1 MARAAGGFREEQFWE
16 ACAELK
22 QPKLA
27 GANWELLMEA
37 MGICVYRLW
46 DQDTRV
52 YKYKVFG
59 TLKNCPPALL
69 TDVYMDLDYRKQWD
83 QHVEGRFLGHG
94 KGGHQKIQA
103 YILAIKEQERGFHF
117 HISGSHSPS
126 FGSQRLSMDHVLIT
140 CGQLYE
146 RECNGQTVVYWQVK
160 CPMLKPNRDYVYVRE
175 RRDLD
180 VEGRKVFVVLAQSIS
195 HSQFPERSGVVRVT
209 QCEHRL
215 AITSDGRNGSKV
227 FMYYFDNLRVQIP
240 TWLLKRAL
248 KNGVPEFLNNLE
260 KACRNYPRRY

>member
-83 QHVEGRFLGHG
+83 QHVE
-94 KGGHQKIQA
+94 
-103 YILAIKEQERGFHF
+103 E
-117 HISGSHSPS
+117 
-126 FGSQRLSMDHVLIT
+126 
-140 CGQLYE
+140 LYE

>member
-27 GANWELLMEA
+27 GANWELLME
-37 MGICVYRLW
+37 
-46 DQDTRV
+46 DTRV

-83 QHVEGRFLGHG
+83 QHVE
-94 KGGHQKIQA
+94 
-103 YILAIKEQERGFHF
+103 
-117 HISGSHSPS
+117 
-126 FGSQRLSMDHVLIT
+126 
-140 CGQLYE
+140 
-146 RECNGQTVVYWQVK
+146 
-160 CPMLKPNRDYVYVRE
+160 
-175 RRDLD
+175 
-180 VEGRKVFVVLAQSIS
+180 
-195 HSQFPERSGVVRVT
+195 
-209 QCEHRL
+209 
-215 AITSDGRNGSKV
+215 V

>member
-1 MARAAGGFREEQFWE
+1 MELSSTWLLSKGFNRYPHSF
-16 ACAELK
+16 AFSFPTAYLSALPVGFTSK
-22 QPKLA
+22 
-27 GANWELLMEA
+27 
-37 MGICVYRLW
+37 
-46 DQDTRV
+46 DTRV

-83 QHVEGRFLGHG
+83 QNVE
-94 KGGHQKIQA
+94 
-103 YILAIKEQERGFHF
+103 E
-117 HISGSHSPS
+117 
-126 FGSQRLSMDHVLIT
+126 
-140 CGQLYE
+140 LYE

-160 CPMLKPNRDYVYVRE
+160 CPMLKSNRDYVYVRE

>member
-1 MARAAGGFREEQFWE
+1 MARAAGGFWEEQFWE

-27 GANWELLMEA
+27 GANWELLTEA
-37 MGICVYRLW
+37 SGLRFYRLW
-46 DQDTRV
+46 DQGTRV

-69 TDVYMDLDYRKQWD
+69 TDVFMDLDYRKQWD
-83 QHVEGRFLGHG
+83 QNVAE
-94 KGGHQKIQA
+94 
-103 YILAIKEQERGFHF
+103 
-117 HISGSHSPS
+117 
-126 FGSQRLSMDHVLIT
+126 
-140 CGQLYE
+140 LYE

-180 VEGRKVFVVLAQSIS
+180 VEGQKVYVVLAQSTS
-195 HSQFPERSGVVRVT
+195 HSQFPKRSGVVRVT

-227 FMYYFDNLRVQIP
+227 FMYYFDNLSGRIP
-240 TWLLKRAL
+240 TWILNWAVKS
-248 KNGVPEFLNNLE
+248 GVPEFLNNLE
-260 KACRNYPRRY
+260 RACRNYPRRS